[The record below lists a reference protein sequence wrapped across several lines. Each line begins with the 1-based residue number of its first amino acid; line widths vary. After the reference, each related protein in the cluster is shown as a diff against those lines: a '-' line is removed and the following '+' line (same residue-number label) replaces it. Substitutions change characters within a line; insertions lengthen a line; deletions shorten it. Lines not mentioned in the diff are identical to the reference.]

1 MNATGVV
8 GIIGTAF
15 TIIFAFLAFKR
26 NKKQDLVSKAASE
39 GELLS
44 DIKNIKFSIERMEKK
59 MDVFDSKYND
69 LLSRVIKLEERLK
82 HHVVGDTL

>member
-1 MNATGVV
+1 MNVSLIV
-8 GIIGTAF
+8 GIVGTAF
-15 TIIFAFLAFKR
+15 TILFAFLAFKR
-26 NKKQDLVSKAASE
+26 NHNHDLVRKAASE

-59 MDVFDSKYND
+59 MDIFDSNYND